1 MDHRNGLTAKEEEEE
16 EMDGE
21 ETTNTELI
29 FEVKRER
36 TLNRNKVLQVILAC
50 AVDQRCQV
58 TNSTA
63 HRLSTCNLG

>member
-36 TLNRNKVLQVILAC
+36 TLIVIRYC
-50 AVDQRCQV
+50 
-58 TNSTA
+58 
-63 HRLSTCNLG
+63 RLSSLVLLIKGVK